1 MSLKLFLRSL
11 APLGRWVVGI
21 GAALFLLAV
30 IGGVHSCRLARTAK
44 TEAKL
49 STNQTAAAI
58 ASGADAVDTIG
69 KSAARDAAAD
79 TITREND
86 RAIREAPGA
95 GAPVDPAVDASG
107 RRSVCRRAAYR
118 GHPDC
123 LQQPAP

>member
-1 MSLKLFLRSL
+1 MIRFFASL

-21 GAALFLLAV
+21 GAALFLLAL

-44 TEAKL
+44 TEVRL
-49 STNQTAAAI
+49 SNNQTGAAI

-69 KSAARDAAAD
+69 KSAAAEAAAD

-95 GAPVDPAVDASG
+95 GAPVDPAVDAAG
-107 RRSVCRRAAYR
+107 RASLCRRAAYR
-118 GHPDC
+118 GRPEC

>member
-1 MSLKLFLRSL
+1 MIRFFASL
-11 APLGRWVVGI
+11 APLGRWVLGI

-49 STNQTAAAI
+49 STNQTGAAI
-58 ASGADAVDTIG
+58 ASGADAIDTIG
-69 KSAARDAAAD
+69 KSAAAEAAGD

-95 GAPVDPAVDASG
+95 GASVDPAVDAAG
-107 RRSVCRRAAYR
+107 RSSLCRRAAYR
-118 GHPDC
+118 GHPEC